1 MLPAFL
7 LPFVFSCSDTPS
19 PFTAS
24 NASISMMM
32 ENSRS
37 IRNADSLSDTV
48 GKVIKIGLAGYLS
61 NYINS
66 VTVTITKGVG
76 DTDTTFTFVNKTTWT
91 DTEWFSITFS
101 SAGARKVTASA
112 IIQGKP
118 SDTLT
123 ARIVIYAKP
132 SSITYDG
139 NGNTGGKVPVD
150 SNLYAQGMSVVVRA
164 NVGVLVKTSF
174 TFAGWNTAADGT
186 GASYAGGE
194 TFVMGATNATLY
206 AKWTQNPTYSVVYS
220 GNGNTGGT
228 VPTDSNA
235 YEQGANVTVSANTGS
250 LAKTSFTF
258 AGWNTSSDGQGTTY
272 AGGETF
278 KIATANDTLFA
289 VWTQNATYT
298 VTYNGNGSTAG
309 TVPGDANAY
318 EQGASVTVKANT
330 GSLARTGYTFA
341 GWNTAIDGSGTAYS
355 GGATFM
361 MGNANVNLYAVWTQN
376 ATYAVT
382 YNGNGSTA
390 GAPPTDANAYEQGA
404 SVSVKANTGNLAR
417 TGYTFAGWNAAADGT
432 GASYSAGTS
441 FNIGAAN
448 VTLYAVWTQNPTYMV
463 TYSGNGNTSGAAP
476 TDANAYQQGAGVT
489 VKANTGNLAR
499 TGYTFAGWNTAADG
513 SGTTYAAGANL
524 TMGSSNTMLYAV
536 WTQNPT
542 FTVTYNGNTNT
553 SGTAPADANAYQQG
567 AGVTVKSNTGN
578 LAKTGYTFA
587 GWNTAADGSGTPH
600 AGGETFNIGAA
611 NVTLFAVWTQN
622 PTYTVTYSG
631 NNSTGG
637 AVPVDGNAYEQ
648 GASVTVKANTGN
660 LVRTGYTFA
669 GWNTA
674 ADGSGTSYAAAGT
687 FTMGAANAI
696 LYAKWTQNPTFT
708 VTYNGN
714 NNTSGTA
721 PTDQNAYLQG
731 ATVTVIANTGNL
743 VKTGFT
749 FAGWNT
755 AADGIGTSYAAAAT
769 FAIGNSNVTLYAKWT
784 AVYTVTYYGN
794 NSTGGL
800 PPVDSKLYASGETVT
815 VLDNTGANP
824 LTKTGWTFA
833 GKWNTNSALA
843 GTDYVAGSQFVI
855 SANMNLYAKWTAT
868 VTFDGQG
875 ATAQPD
881 PQSITITT
889 PTTTLST
896 LPPAP
901 TKTSYVFGGWY
912 TQPNGGGSPVTGT
925 TQISQGM
932 TVYAYWQI
940 KDIDG
945 NVYHEVKIG
954 NQIWMVENLKVTK
967 LNDGTELSN
976 DTSVSVWNANLDYCW
991 VNCNIAN
998 KDPYGALY
1006 IWDVANSGKLAP
1018 AGWRVANDDD
1028 WNALA
1033 TYLGSN
1039 AGGAMK
1045 ATGTAYWFDPNQGA
1059 TNSSGFTAVG
1069 AGTFGAD
1076 WLDSSWGPQNWKA
1089 ESEWWGSTDLGR
1101 FASCYVITSSGA
1113 AFSTSQNDQKINGLS
1128 VRCVRTW

>member
-1 MLPAFL
+1 MRKKLWWLFVLPAFL

-32 ENSRS
+32 ENSKS

-48 GKVIKIGLAGYLS
+48 GKVVKIGLAPYLS
-61 NYINS
+61 KYINS
-66 VTVTITKGVG
+66 VTVSIAKGVG
-76 DTDTTFTFVNKTTWT
+76 DTDTTFTFLAPSTWT
-91 DTEWFSITFS
+91 DTAWFSITLN
-101 SAGARKVTASA
+101 SAGTRTVTASA
-112 IIQGKP
+112 AIQGEP
-118 SDTLT
+118 NYSLT
-123 ARIVIYAKP
+123 AKIVIYARP
-132 SSITYDG
+132 STITYDG
-139 NGNTGGKVPVD
+139 NGSTGGKAPVD
-150 SNLYAQGMSVVVRA
+150 PTYYPLGASVTVKA
-164 NVGVLVKTSF
+164 NVGALVRTGY
-174 TFAGWNTAADGT
+174 TFAGWNTAANGT

-228 VPTDSNA
+228 APTDSNA
-235 YEQGANVTVSANTGS
+235 YEQSANVTVLANTGS
-250 LAKTSFTF
+250 LTKTSFTF
-258 AGWNTSSDGQGTTY
+258 AGWNTSADGKGTTY

-309 TVPGDANAY
+309 TVPSDANAY
-318 EQGASVTVKANT
+318 EQGASVN
-330 GSLARTGYTFA
+330 
-341 GWNTAIDGSGTAYS
+341 
-355 GGATFM
+355 
-361 MGNANVNLYAVWTQN
+361 
-376 ATYAVT
+376 
-382 YNGNGSTA
+382 
-390 GAPPTDANAYEQGA
+390 
-404 SVSVKANTGNLAR
+404 VKANTGNLAR

-441 FNIGAAN
+441 FNIGTAN
-448 VTLYAVWTQNPTYMV
+448 VTLYAVWTQNPTYTV
-463 TYSGNGNTSGAAP
+463 TYSGNSNTSGAAP
-476 TDANAYQQGAGVT
+476 TDANAYQQGASVT

-513 SGTTYAAGANL
+513 SGTTYAAGSNL
-524 TMGSSNTMLYAV
+524 TMGSSNTTLYAV

-553 SGTAPADANAYQQG
+553 SGTAPTDANAYQQG
-567 AGVTVKSNTGN
+567 ASVTVKSNTGN

-611 NVTLFAVWTQN
+611 NVTLYAVWTQN
-622 PTYTVTYSG
+622 PTYTVIYSG

-637 AVPVDGNAYEQ
+637 AVPVDGNMYEQ

-687 FTMGAANAI
+687 FTMGAANVI
-696 LYAKWTQNPTFT
+696 LYAKWTQNPTYT

-743 VKTGFT
+743 AKTGFT

-755 AADGIGTSYAAAAT
+755 AADGSGTSYAAAAT
-769 FAIGNSNVTLYAKWT
+769 FSIGNSNVTLYAKWM
-784 AVYTVTYYGN
+784 AVYTVTYFGN
-794 NSTGGL
+794 NSTLGL

-815 VLDNTGANP
+815 VLDNTGTNP
-824 LTKTGWTFA
+824 LTRTGWTFA
-833 GKWNTNSALA
+833 TKWNTNAA
-843 GTDYVAGSQFVI
+843 GTGIDYIPGTQFTI
-855 SANMNLYAKWTAT
+855 TANVNMYAKWTAT

-889 PTTTLST
+889 PTITLGT

-901 TKTSYVFGGWY
+901 TKTSYIFGGWY
-912 TQPNGGGSPVTGT
+912 TQPNGGGSPITGT
-925 TQISQGM
+925 TQINQGM

-945 NVYHEVKIG
+945 NVYTEVKIG
-954 NQIWMVENLKVTK
+954 NQVWMVQNLKTTK
-967 LNDGTELSN
+967 LNDGTALIN
-976 DTSVSVWNANLDYCW
+976 DTSFSQWGYGLNCCW
-991 VNCNIAN
+991 VNSNIAN

-1006 IWDVANSGKLAP
+1006 IWDVVNTGKLAP
-1018 AGWRVANDDD
+1018 DGWRVANDDD

-1033 TYLGSN
+1033 TFLGDS
-1039 AGGAMK
+1039 AGGKMK
-1045 ATGTAYWFDPNQGA
+1045 ATGNAYWFDPNQGA

-1069 AGTFGAD
+1069 AGEFGATPLED
-1076 WLDSSWGPQNWKA
+1076 FWGFQNWKA
-1089 ESEWWGSTDLGR
+1089 VSKWWGSTDLGR
-1101 FASCYVITSSGA
+1101 FASCYVITSSDA